1 MATSNAMPERHYNKL
16 EPYMKFR
23 KLSDNEK
30 KQRNK
35 KEEIKS
41 EKRILSPQVVAQLQE
56 LLNIQKHLVAE
67 IKY

>member
-1 MATSNAMPERHYNKL
+1 
-16 EPYMKFR
+16 MKFR